1 MCNTEH
7 EEYSAAID
15 SAHYLIS
22 YHNIPEKDAMRLG
35 YEMLRVHRRNP
46 SMSDEEA
53 ASIVL
58 GRYNDEKIM
67 GCINEKI
74 LYNT

>member
-1 MCNTEH
+1 MCNKEH
-7 EEYSAAID
+7 EEYSTAID
-15 SAHYLIS
+15 LAYYLIS
-22 YHNIPEKDAMRLG
+22 HHNVSEKDAMRLG
-35 YEMLRVHRRNP
+35 YEMLRVYKRNP
-46 SMSDEEA
+46 SISDEEA

-74 LYNT
+74 LYNM